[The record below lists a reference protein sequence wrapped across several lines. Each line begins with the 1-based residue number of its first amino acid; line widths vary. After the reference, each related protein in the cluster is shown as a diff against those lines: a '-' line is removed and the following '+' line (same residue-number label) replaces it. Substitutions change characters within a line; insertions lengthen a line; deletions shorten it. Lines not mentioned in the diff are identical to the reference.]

1 MRHFS
6 LFDSLTLNIIFRL
19 RFTVQGGEAW
29 VLTKKDI
36 SSSIS
41 KLGVKVLDVN
51 FSSSYK
57 TTGLLLFDDKDAAKS
72 VDNTVV
78 EVKGCL
84 VHLHVSF
91 NDLPPFPSDHQIL
104 IESQSLPITWERA
117 TIVRKFFETFGEVTG
132 ILSMKR
138 RLVVSFKNSI
148 AATLTGR
155 LLQVEVGHH
164 EKRIFYLERLL
175 KIKTQ
180 VPWASTAVFVREV
193 SCLTIPPT
201 STTIKK
207 LPIIAK
213 PSLTE
218 GSTIGPSFT
227 KPCNF

>member
-19 RFTVQGGEAW
+19 RFTVQAGEAW

-84 VHLHVSF
+84 VHAHVDMH
-91 NDLPPFPSDHQIL
+91 DLSPFPSDHQIL

-155 LLQVEVGHH
+155 LLQVEAAHH
-164 EKRIFYLERLL
+164 EYRTKD
-175 KIKTQ
+175 
-180 VPWASTAVFVREV
+180 
-193 SCLTIPPT
+193 
-201 STTIKK
+201 K
-207 LPIIAK
+207 LP
-213 PSLTE
+213 
-218 GSTIGPSFT
+218 
-227 KPCNF
+227 

>member
-1 MRHFS
+1 M
-6 LFDSLTLNIIFRL
+6 
-19 RFTVQGGEAW
+19 QGGEAW

-51 FSSSYK
+51 FTSSYK

-84 VHLHVSF
+84 VHAHVDMH
-91 NDLPPFPSDHQIL
+91 DLSPFPSDHQIL

-148 AATLTGR
+148 AAKLTGR
-155 LLQVEVGHH
+155 LLQVKVAHH
-164 EKRIFYLERLL
+164 EYKKRIFYLERLL
-175 KIKTQ
+175 KMKAQ

-193 SCLTIPPT
+193 SFLTIPPT